1 MKILC
6 QVMRI
11 SWHNLFFKI
20 LPRHGHAQKL
30 IAIDDA
36 TL

>member
-11 SWHNLFFKI
+11 SWHNLFLI